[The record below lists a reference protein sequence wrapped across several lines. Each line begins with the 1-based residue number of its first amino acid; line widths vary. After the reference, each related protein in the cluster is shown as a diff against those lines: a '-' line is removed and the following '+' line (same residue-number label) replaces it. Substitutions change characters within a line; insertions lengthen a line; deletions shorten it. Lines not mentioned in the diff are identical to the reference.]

1 MRLNKILIFLLVI
14 SLVLSLY
21 LASADYLIF
30 NSGFYKKEFSKNNV
44 YEKINNADDIS
55 KSLIGFFRDENKLP
69 DVFDAKEKSHLE
81 DVKDLIKNIQTLFVF
96 LSLVNII
103 LLSLLLF
110 YSPKLKDLS
119 KVGIYSGIFGLVLP
133 IPFMIFKFS
142 DLFIMFHLVLFPQGN
157 WQFPINST
165 LIMLFPGQFFYDAII
180 NIIITS
186 VVFAF
191 VFLLIGVFFCR
202 GRVVTKLY
210 SLLHKSL

>member
-21 LASADYLIF
+21 LASADNLIF
-30 NSGFYKKEFSKNNV
+30 NLGFYKKEFSKNNV

-69 DVFDAKEKSHLE
+69 DVFDAKEKSHLG
-81 DVKDLIKNIQTLFVF
+81 DVKDLIKNIQTLFMF
-96 LSLVNII
+96 LSLVNIT

-110 YSPKLKDLS
+110 YSSTLKDLS

-133 IPFMIFKFS
+133 TFFMIFKFS
-142 DLFIMFHLVLFPQGN
+142 DLFVKFHLVFFPQGN
-157 WQFPINST
+157 WQFPVNST

-180 NIIITS
+180 SIIITS

-202 GRVVTKLY
+202 ERVVTKLY